1 MILNENMRKVIC
13 RIFKL
18 KINPDLISPNMIAD
32 ISYDL
37 GIELTSK
44 EIVYISDNFI

>member
-1 MILNENMRKVIC
+1 MVVNENMRKVIC

-18 KINPDLISPNMIAD
+18 KIDSDLISPNMVAD
-32 ISYDL
+32 ISYEM

-44 EIVYISDNFI
+44 EIVFISDNFI